1 MVAVTACEELLVAV
15 KEGMFPL
22 PDPPSPIDVKSLVQ
36 SMLVAP
42 ADTKFTAAVGALL
55 QTVWFEI
62 GLSTG
67 VGLTVMLNV
76 STGPEQA
83 TPLCVNV
90 GVTVMFAV
98 MGVEEVF
105 VPINE
110 AMSPFPE
117 AANPI
122 AVLEFVQAYVVVP
135 RVLFVVNGFGLMEDP
150 LQTSIAEIA
159 FTCAVGF
166 TVTTKEVLAPKQE
179 VPLSSNKGVTVTVE
193 LIGDV
198 PVLVAVN
205 PAKADTLL
213 ALLAIPV
220 AVLLFVQLYPVA
232 TPLKLKAAFK
242 IPLHTVKLSIGSTT
256 GVGNTTILAEE
267 GSPTHA
273 PLCVVAIPS
282 IVIVCG
288 VEVVFSIV

>member
-1 MVAVTACEELLVAV
+1 
-15 KEGMFPL
+15 MFPL

-36 SMLVAP
+36 EMLVAP

-67 VGLTVMLNV
+67 VGLTVMINV

-90 GVTVMFAV
+90 GVTVMVAV
-98 MGVEEVF
+98 IGAEEVF
-105 VPINE
+105 VPVNE
-110 AMSPFPE
+110 AIFPFPE

-135 RVLFVVNGFGLMEDP
+135 RVLFVVNGVGLMEDP
-150 LQTSIAEIA
+150 LQTSISEIA

-166 TVTTKEVLAPKQE
+166 TVTTKEVLAPKQD
-179 VPLSSNKGVTVTVE
+179 VPLSSYKGVTVTVE
-193 LIGDV
+193 LIGDG

-205 PAKADTLL
+205 PSKADTLL

-220 AVLLFVQLYPVA
+220 AVLLLFQLYPVA
-232 TPLKLKAAFK
+232 TPLKLKAAVK
-242 IPLHTVKLSIGSTT
+242 SLLHTVKLLIGLTT
-256 GVGNTTILAEE
+256 GVGNTTIVAEE
-267 GSPTHA
+267 GNPTHA
-273 PLCVVAIPS
+273 PLWVVANPWS
-282 IVIVCG
+282 VIVCG
-288 VEVVFSIV
+288 VFVVFSSV

>member
-90 GVTVMFAV
+90 GVTVMVAV
-98 MGVEEVF
+98 IGTEEVF
-105 VPINE
+105 VPVNE
-110 AMSPFPE
+110 GTSPLPE
-117 AANPI
+117 APKPI
-122 AVLEFVQAYVVVP
+122 AVLEFIQA
-135 RVLFVVNGFGLMEDP
+135 
-150 LQTSIAEIA
+150 
-159 FTCAVGF
+159 
-166 TVTTKEVLAPKQE
+166 
-179 VPLSSNKGVTVTVE
+179 
-193 LIGDV
+193 
-198 PVLVAVN
+198 
-205 PAKADTLL
+205 
-213 ALLAIPV
+213 
-220 AVLLFVQLYPVA
+220 
-232 TPLKLKAAFK
+232 
-242 IPLHTVKLSIGSTT
+242 
-256 GVGNTTILAEE
+256 
-267 GSPTHA
+267 
-273 PLCVVAIPS
+273 
-282 IVIVCG
+282 
-288 VEVVFSIV
+288 